1 MTGLL
6 RDGCRAAIGWRTRVW
21 RDPSD
26 PDRLPRYSQAILG
39 PLFRGLF
46 RDRTEEE
53 REWRYPA
60 GPSEVSIAGIQP
72 ARILVIGDGPAAGCG
87 VRTHQLGIAGHL
99 ARHLARLIG
108 RGVVVTVAA
117 QPAASARSILK
128 RLDALD
134 LDGYDSIVLM
144 LATTDAFCLTPRRS
158 WRGDM
163 TALVHA
169 LKSADTASVFVTS
182 AANLH
187 VARSLSPFARF
198 LTGSHA
204 RMLDI
209 ETGHICAQSNTP
221 MILLDAASDLT
232 SRTYALWGRR
242 IGAHVAS
249 SLHAGDPGPR
259 YANAATEFQPHARS
273 LSEEG

>member
-1 MTGLL
+1 MWQYPH
-6 RDGCRAAIGWRTRVW
+6 AV
-21 RDPSD
+21 
-26 PDRLPRYSQAILG
+26 LG
-39 PLFRGLF
+39 PLFWGLF
-46 RDRTEEE
+46 RARTEEE
-53 REWRYPA
+53 REWRYPT
-60 GPSEVSIAGIQP
+60 GPSEVSVAGIRP

-117 QPAASARSILK
+117 KPAASARSTLK

-158 WRGDM
+158 WQRDM
-163 TALVHA
+163 TGLVHA
-169 LKSADTASVFVTS
+169 LTSAGTASVFVTS

-187 VARSLSPFARF
+187 VARWLSPFARF

-204 RMLDI
+204 RMLNI
-209 ETGHICAQSNTP
+209 ETRQICAQAHTP
-221 MILLDAASDLT
+221 MVALDAASDLT

-242 IGAHVAS
+242 IGALIAD
-249 SLHAGDPGPR
+249 SLHEVNSAVGTVVS
-259 YANAATEFQPHARS
+259 ATEVRA
-273 LSEEG
+273 